1 MRDSPLAAHRLLQG
15 RTRPLLG
22 CGERGG
28 GSVLCINLLP
38 GPTLRGSQ
46 FQPSKTRFGSGQTS
60 RFGRNRG
67 KFTAAAEVHTTEVYI
82 DEPFSCAMCASAGV
96 HLCGVLMV
104 TGDYPVSLFSTR
116 VLASAGAVAR
126 SGRNSRGTA
135 TARRG
140 WLARRAW
147 RLAASRMADGE
158 RRKGGPRGAG
168 QANAL
173 GQKMELGSRGFPCEA
188 TYSPWR
194 EEHCFLGV
202 QKQHGRGRERRTS
215 LEPSRS

>member
-1 MRDSPLAAHRLLQG
+1 MGVNFSPQKQDSARVKPPDLGAKGVSLRLQQ
-15 RTRPLLG
+15 RCTRQRCTSTSIVRNVRL
-22 CGERGG
+22 RGG
-28 GSVLCINLLP
+28 AP
-38 GPTLRGSQ
+38 LRR
-46 FQPSKTRFGSGQTS
+46 P
-60 RFGRNRG
+60 
-67 KFTAAAEVHTTEVYI
+67 
-82 DEPFSCAMCASAGV
+82 D
-96 HLCGVLMV
+96 
-104 TGDYPVSLFSTR
+104 GDYPVSLFSTR

-147 RLAASRMADGE
+147 RLAASRVADGE
-158 RRKGGPRGAG
+158 RRKTGPRGAG

-188 TYSPWR
+188 TRSPWR

-202 QKQHGRGRERRTS
+202 QKQHGRGGERRTS
-215 LEPSRS
+215 LAPSRS